1 MQQYEGNIPA
11 LTTGKTYFLR
21 SIYNELNYDKQMK
34 SSTLITILSTFLLVG
49 CSKQQSALDK
59 RLDEVERIIE
69 VNPDSAS
76 ILLENIPSPEK
87 LDDKTFARWCMLSG
101 KVTDEIFNTLLPSY
115 QFERA
120 NAWYSSYGK
129 PEEQV
134 QTLIYLGRSHAND
147 GDYDKAMSIYT
158 NALEIGN
165 KNKLYNL
172 VGYTYSYMG
181 DLYREKAMR
190 TEAIEKYEMA
200 ADNFKKENNTDSYAC
215 ALRDIGREY
224 ACIDSI
230 PRALE
235 ILFMAN
241 SIAETSED
249 KDVKASIENTL
260 GNIYVMQD
268 KYDKAKKF
276 FYKALEGREKM
287 PNYIALVGLYIASD
301 SLKQAKE
308 LLQRIPQDN
317 LDYTYSIKNL
327 YYQIYK
333 SEGNYKEALTNLE
346 EYTEIVD
353 SLMYADSQSKIL
365 DIETK
370 YNNLKIKKEVIDLK
384 NKEQSYIIVL
394 IICTSALLF
403 TIMGYL
409 LFRKRAKEKIQ
420 NQQAELSNIK
430 TDLYNHKLKLEKKR
444 IILNNLKE
452 KDENYDQLQEDI
464 IRLSANYR
472 KLQNKLLVDSPLYKE
487 LTKLGNQNIPGNDKS
502 LITEERWKAIT
513 NEITTIYPELYNYIY
528 SLGPNLPEEDFQYCC
543 LYLLGFDTNTEAKL
557 LNIATNSVSRK
568 RSRLKQKLN
577 ITLPTN
583 FSLYEYLI
591 KNMH

>member
-1 MQQYEGNIPA
+1 
-11 LTTGKTYFLR
+11 
-21 SIYNELNYDKQMK
+21 MK

-49 CSKQQSALDK
+49 CSKQQSTLDK
-59 RLDEVERIIE
+59 KLDEAENIIE

-76 ILLENIPSPEK
+76 SILENIASPEQ
-87 LDDKTFARWCMLSG
+87 LDDKTFARWCILSG

-120 NAWYSSYGK
+120 NTWYSSYGK
-129 PEEQV
+129 SNEQV
-134 QTLIYLGRSHAND
+134 QILIYLGRSYAND

-158 NALEIGN
+158 KALEIGE

-181 DLYREKAMR
+181 DLYTAKAMR
-190 TEAIEKYEMA
+190 TEAIKKYEMA
-200 ADNFKKENNTDSYAC
+200 ANNFKKENNTDSYVC
-215 ALRDIGREY
+215 ALRDMGREY
-224 ACIDSI
+224 ACTDSI
-230 PRALE
+230 SRALE
-235 ILFMAN
+235 ILLMAD
-241 SIAETSED
+241 SITETSED

-260 GNIYVMQD
+260 GNIYVMQNN
-268 KYDKAKKF
+268 YDKAQKC
-276 FYKALEGREKM
+276 FYKALEGRNKM
-287 PNYIALVGLYIASD
+287 PNYIALIDLYITSD

-308 LLQRIPQDN
+308 LLQRVPQDN
-317 LDYTYSIKNL
+317 PDYTYSIKNL

-353 SLMYADSQSKIL
+353 SLIYADSQSKIL

-370 YNNLKIKKEVIDLK
+370 YNNLKIEKEVIDLK

-394 IICTSALLF
+394 IICISALLF
-403 TIMGYL
+403 MIMGYL
-409 LFRKRAKEKIQ
+409 LFRKRANEKIQ

-430 TDLYNHKLKLEKKR
+430 TDLYNLKLELEKKR

-452 KDENYDQLQEDI
+452 KDENYDRLQEDI
-464 IRLSANYR
+464 VRLSANYR

-487 LTKLGNQNIPGNDKS
+487 LTKLGNQNIPGNDES
-502 LITEERWKAIT
+502 LITEEQWKAIT

-543 LYLLGFDTNTEAKL
+543 LYLFGFDTNTEAIL
-557 LNIATNSVSRK
+557 LNIAPNSVSKK

-577 ITLPTN
+577 ITFPAN
-583 FSLYEYLI
+583 SSLYEYLI

>member
-1 MQQYEGNIPA
+1 
-11 LTTGKTYFLR
+11 
-21 SIYNELNYDKQMK
+21 MK

-49 CSKQQSALDK
+49 CSKQQSTLDK
-59 RLDEVERIIE
+59 QLDEVEKIIE

-76 ILLENIPSPEK
+76 SILENIASPEQ

-120 NAWYSSYGK
+120 NTWYSSYGK
-129 PEEQV
+129 SNEQV
-134 QTLIYLGRSHAND
+134 QILIYLGRSYAND

-158 NALEIGN
+158 KALEIGE

-181 DLYREKAMR
+181 DLYTAKAMR
-190 TEAIEKYEMA
+190 TEAIKKYEMA
-200 ADNFKKENNTDSYAC
+200 ANNFKKENNTDSYVC
-215 ALRDIGREY
+215 ALRDMGREY
-224 ACIDSI
+224 ACTDSI
-230 PRALE
+230 SRGLE
-235 ILFMAN
+235 ILIMAD

-260 GNIYVMQD
+260 GNIYVMQNN
-268 KYDKAKKF
+268 YDKAQKC
-276 FYKALEGREKM
+276 FYKALEGRNKM
-287 PNYIALVGLYIASD
+287 PNYIALIDLYITSD

-308 LLQRIPQDN
+308 LLQRVPQDN
-317 LDYTYSIKNL
+317 PDYTYSIKNL

-353 SLMYADSQSKIL
+353 SLIYADSQSKIL

-370 YNNLKIKKEVIDLK
+370 YNNLKIEKEVIDLK

-394 IICTSALLF
+394 IICISALLF
-403 TIMGYL
+403 MIMGYL
-409 LFRKRAKEKIQ
+409 LFRKRANEKIQ

-430 TDLYNHKLKLEKKR
+430 TDLYNLKLELEKKR

-452 KDENYDQLQEDI
+452 KDENYDRLQEDI
-464 IRLSANYR
+464 VRLSANYI

-487 LTKLGNQNIPGNDKS
+487 LTKLGNQNIPGNDES
-502 LITEERWKAIT
+502 LITEEQWKAIT

-543 LYLLGFDTNTEAKL
+543 LYLFGFDTNTEAIL
-557 LNIATNSVSRK
+557 LNIAPNSVSKK

-577 ITLPTN
+577 ITFPAN
-583 FSLYEYLI
+583 SSLYEYLI

>member
-1 MQQYEGNIPA
+1 
-11 LTTGKTYFLR
+11 
-21 SIYNELNYDKQMK
+21 MK

-49 CSKQQSALDK
+49 CSKQQSTLDK
-59 RLDEVERIIE
+59 KLDEAENIIE

-76 ILLENIPSPEK
+76 SILENIASPEQ
-87 LDDKTFARWCMLSG
+87 LDDKTFARWCILSG

-120 NAWYSSYGK
+120 NTWYSSYGK
-129 PEEQV
+129 SNEQV
-134 QTLIYLGRSHAND
+134 QILIYLGRSYAND

-158 NALEIGN
+158 KALEIGE

-181 DLYREKAMR
+181 DLYTAKAMR
-190 TEAIEKYEMA
+190 TEAIKKYEMA
-200 ADNFKKENNTDSYAC
+200 ANNFKKENNTDSYVC
-215 ALRDIGREY
+215 ALRDMGREY
-224 ACIDSI
+224 ACTDSI
-230 PRALE
+230 SRGLE
-235 ILFMAN
+235 ILIMAD

-260 GNIYVMQD
+260 GNIYVMQNN
-268 KYDKAKKF
+268 YDKAQKC
-276 FYKALEGREKM
+276 FYKALEGRNKM
-287 PNYIALVGLYIASD
+287 PNYIALIDLYITSD

-308 LLQRIPQDN
+308 LLQRVPQDN
-317 LDYTYSIKNL
+317 PDYTYSIKNL

-353 SLMYADSQSKIL
+353 SLIYADCQSKIL

-370 YNNLKIKKEVIDLK
+370 YNNLKIEKEVIDLK

-394 IICTSALLF
+394 IICISALLF
-403 TIMGYL
+403 MIMGYL
-409 LFRKRAKEKIQ
+409 LFRKRANEKIQ

-430 TDLYNHKLKLEKKR
+430 TDLYNLKLELEKKR

-452 KDENYDQLQEDI
+452 KDENYDRLQEDI
-464 IRLSANYR
+464 VRLSANYR

-487 LTKLGNQNIPGNDKS
+487 LTKLGNQNIPGNDES
-502 LITEERWKAIT
+502 LITEEQWKAIT

-543 LYLLGFDTNTEAKL
+543 LYLFGFDTNTEAIL
-557 LNIATNSVSRK
+557 LNIAPNSVSKK

-577 ITLPTN
+577 ITFPAN
-583 FSLYEYLI
+583 SSLYEYLI

>member
-1 MQQYEGNIPA
+1 
-11 LTTGKTYFLR
+11 
-21 SIYNELNYDKQMK
+21 MK

-49 CSKQQSALDK
+49 CSKQQSTLDK
-59 RLDEVERIIE
+59 QLDEVEKIIE

-76 ILLENIPSPEK
+76 SILENIASPEQ
-87 LDDKTFARWCMLSG
+87 LDDKTFARWCILSG

-120 NAWYSSYGK
+120 NTWYSSYGK
-129 PEEQV
+129 SNEQV
-134 QTLIYLGRSHAND
+134 QILIYLGRSYAND

-158 NALEIGN
+158 KALEIGE

-181 DLYREKAMR
+181 DLYTAKAMR
-190 TEAIEKYEMA
+190 TEAIKKYEMA
-200 ADNFKKENNTDSYAC
+200 ANNFKKENNTDSYVC
-215 ALRDIGREY
+215 ALRDMGREY
-224 ACIDSI
+224 ACTDSI
-230 PRALE
+230 SRGLE
-235 ILFMAN
+235 ILIMAD

-260 GNIYVMQD
+260 GNIYVMQNN
-268 KYDKAKKF
+268 YDKAQKC
-276 FYKALEGREKM
+276 FYKALEGRNKM
-287 PNYIALVGLYIASD
+287 PNYIALIDLYITSD

-308 LLQRIPQDN
+308 LLQRVPQDN
-317 LDYTYSIKNL
+317 PDYTYSIKNL

-353 SLMYADSQSKIL
+353 SLIYADSQSKIL

-370 YNNLKIKKEVIDLK
+370 YNNLKIEKEVIDLK

-394 IICTSALLF
+394 IICISALLF
-403 TIMGYL
+403 MIMGYL
-409 LFRKRAKEKIQ
+409 LFRKRANEKIQ

-430 TDLYNHKLKLEKKR
+430 TDLYNLKLELEKKR

-452 KDENYDQLQEDI
+452 KDENYDRLQEDI
-464 IRLSANYR
+464 VRLSANYR

-487 LTKLGNQNIPGNDKS
+487 LTKLGNQNIPGNDES
-502 LITEERWKAIT
+502 LITEEQWKAIT

-543 LYLLGFDTNTEAKL
+543 LYLFGFDTNTEAIL
-557 LNIATNSVSRK
+557 LNIAPNSVSKK

-577 ITLPTN
+577 ITFPAN
-583 FSLYEYLI
+583 SSLYEYLI

>member
-1 MQQYEGNIPA
+1 
-11 LTTGKTYFLR
+11 
-21 SIYNELNYDKQMK
+21 MK
-34 SSTLITILSTFLLVG
+34 ISTLITILSTFLLVG
-49 CSKQQSALDK
+49 CSKQQSTLDK
-59 RLDEVERIIE
+59 KLDEAENIIE

-76 ILLENIPSPEK
+76 SILENIASPEQ
-87 LDDKTFARWCMLSG
+87 LDDKTFARWCILSG

-120 NAWYSSYGK
+120 NTWYSSYGK
-129 PEEQV
+129 SNEQV
-134 QTLIYLGRSHAND
+134 QILIYLGRSYAND

-158 NALEIGN
+158 KALEIGE

-181 DLYREKAMR
+181 DLYTAKAMR
-190 TEAIEKYEMA
+190 TEAIKKYEMA
-200 ADNFKKENNTDSYAC
+200 ANNFKKENNTDSYVC
-215 ALRDIGREY
+215 ALRDMGREY
-224 ACIDSI
+224 ACTDSI
-230 PRALE
+230 SRGLE
-235 ILFMAN
+235 ILIMAD

-260 GNIYVMQD
+260 GNIYVMQNN
-268 KYDKAKKF
+268 YDKAQKC
-276 FYKALEGREKM
+276 FYKALEGRNKM
-287 PNYIALVGLYIASD
+287 PNYIALIDLYITSD

-308 LLQRIPQDN
+308 LLQRVPQDN
-317 LDYTYSIKNL
+317 PDYTYSIKNL

-353 SLMYADSQSKIL
+353 SLIYADSQSKIL

-370 YNNLKIKKEVIDLK
+370 YNNLKIEKEVIDLK

-394 IICTSALLF
+394 IICISALLF
-403 TIMGYL
+403 MIMGYL
-409 LFRKRAKEKIQ
+409 LFRKRANEKIQ

-430 TDLYNHKLKLEKKR
+430 TDLYNLKLELEKKR

-452 KDENYDQLQEDI
+452 KDENYDRLQEDI
-464 IRLSANYR
+464 VRLSANYR

-487 LTKLGNQNIPGNDKS
+487 LTKLGNQNIPGNDES
-502 LITEERWKAIT
+502 LITEEQWKAIT

-543 LYLLGFDTNTEAKL
+543 LYLFGFDTNTEAIL
-557 LNIATNSVSRK
+557 LNIAPNSVSKK

-577 ITLPTN
+577 ITFPAN
-583 FSLYEYLI
+583 SSLYEYLI

>member
-1 MQQYEGNIPA
+1 
-11 LTTGKTYFLR
+11 
-21 SIYNELNYDKQMK
+21 MK

-101 KVTDEIFNTLLPSY
+101 KVTDKIFNVLLPSY

-129 PEEQV
+129 PKEQV
-134 QTLIYLGRSHAND
+134 QILIYWGRSHAND

-158 NALEIGN
+158 NALEIGE

-181 DLYREKAMR
+181 DLYTEKAMR
-190 TEAIEKYEMA
+190 TEAIAKYEMA
-200 ADNFKKENNTDSYAC
+200 ADYFKEGNNTDSYVC
-215 ALRDIGREY
+215 ALRDMGREY

-230 PRALE
+230 SRALG
-235 ILFMAN
+235 ILIMAD
-241 SIAETSED
+241 SIAEASED

-260 GNIYVMQD
+260 GNIYVMQN

-276 FYKALEGREKM
+276 FYKALEGRNKM
-287 PNYIALVGLYIASD
+287 PNYIALIGLYIASD

-308 LLQRIPQDN
+308 LLLRIPQDDF
-317 LDYTYSIKNL
+317 DYTYSIKNL

-353 SLMYADSQSKIL
+353 SLIYADGQSKIL
-365 DIETK
+365 DIEAK
-370 YNNLKIKKEVIDLK
+370 YNNLKIEKEVISLK

-394 IICTSALLF
+394 IICISALLF
-403 TIMGYL
+403 MIMGYL

-430 TDLYNHKLKLEKKR
+430 TDLYNLKLELEKKK
-444 IILNNLKE
+444 I
-452 KDENYDQLQEDI
+452 
-464 IRLSANYR
+464 
-472 KLQNKLLVDSPLYKE
+472 
-487 LTKLGNQNIPGNDKS
+487 
-502 LITEERWKAIT
+502 
-513 NEITTIYPELYNYIY
+513 
-528 SLGPNLPEEDFQYCC
+528 
-543 LYLLGFDTNTEAKL
+543 
-557 LNIATNSVSRK
+557 
-568 RSRLKQKLN
+568 
-577 ITLPTN
+577 
-583 FSLYEYLI
+583 
-591 KNMH
+591 

>member
-1 MQQYEGNIPA
+1 
-11 LTTGKTYFLR
+11 
-21 SIYNELNYDKQMK
+21 MK
-34 SSTLITILSTFLLVG
+34 SSTLITILATFLLVG
-49 CSKQQSALDK
+49 CSKQQSTLDK
-59 RLDEVERIIE
+59 QLDEVEKIIE

-76 ILLENIPSPEK
+76 SILENIASPGQ

-101 KVTDEIFNTLLPSY
+101 KVTDEIFNILLPSY

-129 PEEQV
+129 PNEQV
-134 QTLIYLGRSHAND
+134 QILIYLGRSYAND

-158 NALEIGN
+158 KALEIGE

-181 DLYREKAMR
+181 DLYTAKAMR
-190 TEAIEKYEMA
+190 TEAIKKYEMA
-200 ADNFKKENNTDSYAC
+200 ANNFKKENNTDSYVC
-215 ALRDIGREY
+215 ALRDMGREY
-224 ACIDSI
+224 ACTDSI
-230 PRALE
+230 SRGLE
-235 ILFMAN
+235 ILIMAD

-260 GNIYVMQD
+260 GNIYVMQNN
-268 KYDKAKKF
+268 YDKAQKC
-276 FYKALEGREKM
+276 FYKALEGRNKM
-287 PNYIALVGLYIASD
+287 PNYIALIDLYITSD

-308 LLQRIPQDN
+308 LLQRVPQDN
-317 LDYTYSIKNL
+317 PDYTYSIKNL

-353 SLMYADSQSKIL
+353 SLIYADSQSKIL

-370 YNNLKIKKEVIDLK
+370 YNNLKIEKEVIDLK

-394 IICTSALLF
+394 IICISALLF
-403 TIMGYL
+403 MIMGYL
-409 LFRKRAKEKIQ
+409 LFRKRANEKIQ

-430 TDLYNHKLKLEKKR
+430 TDLYNLKLELEKKR

-452 KDENYDQLQEDI
+452 KDENYDRLQEDI
-464 IRLSANYR
+464 VRLSANYR

-487 LTKLGNQNIPGNDKS
+487 LTKLGNQNIPGNDES
-502 LITEERWKAIT
+502 LITEEQWKAIT

-543 LYLLGFDTNTEAKL
+543 LYLFGFDTNTEAIL
-557 LNIATNSVSRK
+557 LNIAPNSVSKK

-577 ITLPTN
+577 ITFPAN
-583 FSLYEYLI
+583 SSLYEYLI